1 MGVPIAWY
9 REFLPCAALRN
20 QIYAFFSFVPGPAP
34 SDRRKSKGPLLT
46 PMRRPLLREVAF
58 CDATFCS
65 PQFADGHVSI
75 VFDLGRTC
83 DADGHWNEA
92 PSAPRGTITGP
103 MTSVGRTEGSD
114 RPEMLGVYFKAA
126 GANAFVPV
134 AMSEL
139 TDTAVTV
146 DDVWGTAGARLAADL
161 CEMDEADRIDHLES
175 VLLTHLAHDRRS
187 TASVDVEG
195 LAAGI
200 RRRRGRMT
208 VEAMAHAAGVSRQH
222 LAREFRER
230 IGIAPKLYSRL
241 ARFQSGLTCAGSP
254 SRVDWAGAAA
264 DMGYA
269 DQSHM
274 IAEFRQFSGLTPQA
288 LASGRW
294 FHPFI
299 ERARRG

>member
-9 REFLPCAALRN
+9 REFLPCRALQD
-20 QIYAFFSFVPGPAP
+20 QIYAFFSFVPDPLVTPA
-34 SDRRKSKGPLLT
+34 
-46 PMRRPLLREVAF
+46 RRPLLREIAF
-58 CDATFCS
+58 WDATFCS

-75 VFDLGRTC
+75 AFDLGRTC
-83 DADGHWNEA
+83 DAGGCWNDA

-139 TDTAVTV
+139 TDTAVAV
-146 DDVWGTAGARLAADL
+146 NDVWGTAGARLAANL

-175 VLLTHLAHDRRS
+175 VLLTQLAHDRRL
-187 TASVDVEG
+187 TTSVDVQR
-195 LAAGI
+195 LAKDI
-200 RRRRGRMT
+200 LRHRGRVT

-222 LAREFRER
+222 LTREFRER

-241 ARFQSGLTCAGSP
+241 ARFQSGLTCAGAH
-254 SRVDWAGAAA
+254 SRIDWAGAAA